1 MNEKIEDVACVFI
14 SHILK
19 QHREAFTEIW
29 ILRHL
34 LHQATPD
41 VPMEH
46 WNTVIKHM
54 MEHSETNRKV
64 RDPFDKE
71 AEKVIAAL
79 DQQIA
84 LIRTKQEVADAE
96 RKVDELTKEF
106 IELASKLPDK
116 LPN

>member
-1 MNEKIEDVACVFI
+1 MSEKIEDVARTFI
-14 SHILK
+14 RHVLK

-34 LHQATPD
+34 LHKATPD
-41 VPMEH
+41 IAMEH

-71 AEKVIAAL
+71 AEKVVAAF
-79 DQQIA
+79 DQQVT
-84 LIRTKQEVADAE
+84 LIKTKLEVADAE
-96 RKVDELTKEF
+96 GKVDELTKEF
-106 IELASKLPDK
+106 IELASKLPNK